1 MRSCFKALLISL
13 LNLLAVSPVLGN
25 QPTQTE
31 PEAEANQVEVM
42 LGLGLITADDSL
54 YLDGDPDITAI
65 PVVRIKKGRYFFKDR
80 DLGVWL
86 HEDEVLAYSAALS
99 FELSEDRDN
108 SDSLADMDELDAV
121 INLKLTAVWSL
132 AEAKVKL
139 SFAQDISDAHDG
151 NVLDVGVS
159 YPLSAYPLMVD
170 LRVGLSR
177 QSRAVSDYYY
187 GVDPGE
193 DVGRPLYQSDA
204 SWAAG
209 LGLGLRYPLDRQ
221 WLFSA
226 GLGVKWH
233 DSQVSDS
240 PIVDESRKLVLFVG
254 LVRRF

>member
-1 MRSCFKALLISL
+1 MRSCFKAMLISL
-13 LNLLAVSPVLGN
+13 LNLLVVSPALGI
-25 QPTQTE
+25 QPTQSE
-31 PEAEANQVEVM
+31 PEAGQVEVM
-42 LGLGLITADDSL
+42 LGLGLITAADSL
-54 YLDGDPDITAI
+54 YLDGDPDVTAI

-86 HEDEVLAYSAALS
+86 YGDEVLAYSAALS

-121 INLKLTAVWSL
+121 VNLKLTAVWSL
-132 AEAKVKL
+132 AETKIKL

-151 NVLDVGVS
+151 NVLGVSAS
-159 YPLSAYPLMVD
+159 YPLSSYPLMVD

-193 DVGRPLYQSDA
+193 DIGRPLYQPDA

-221 WLFSA
+221 WLLSA

-233 DSQVSDS
+233 DSQVSGS
-240 PIVDESRKLVLFVG
+240 PIVEDSRKVVLFGG
-254 LVRRF
+254 LVHRF